1 MQLTKYLILT
11 YFFPPDGD
19 IGGRRWA
26 KFAKHLTSQGHQ
38 VDVLTRSFNGENN
51 TKWLSDTDSYQSKI
65 NYFNDGYPT
74 VLTKS
79 NLTIWD
85 KVKYKIALRSL
96 EKRVKGNYYDPTCM
110 LGADFL
116 ELVSKLISA
125 KQIDAVIVSGFPFYW
140 QYLLTSIKASFPKT
154 KFIADF
160 RDPWLNNQTGYGYK
174 ELDENR
180 FNMELAYERSVI
192 EHFDGVFSVSNEMND
207 YFNEIAPEEP
217 SSKFFEVT
225 NGYDNSDRQLL
236 TENSQ
241 QNEKVTIIYTG
252 SLYNGL
258 EYILPEFIT
267 ALKLLEKHEEL
278 DFEFKFFGT
287 TSQKFQDDIAGLN
300 KVTFYGKVPLE
311 RAHQELAMADYAL
324 IFLNKDL
331 LFSRSTKLYEAL
343 SYGKKIILVAS
354 DGATA
359 AFLTNR
365 DLGYHCS
372 EGNVLSTLKEIIA
385 RGRPETG
392 SMLPGINQFNIEEI
406 AKKIDVFVNQ
416 IPLT

>member
-1 MQLTKYLILT
+1 M
-11 YFFPPDGD
+11 
-19 IGGRRWA
+19 
-26 KFAKHLTSQGHQ
+26 FA
-38 VDVLTRSFNGENN
+38 
-51 TKWLSDTDSYQSKI
+51 
-65 NYFNDGYPT
+65 
-74 VLTKS
+74 
-79 NLTIWD
+79 
-85 KVKYKIALRSL
+85 
-96 EKRVKGNYYDPTCM
+96 
-110 LGADFL
+110 
-116 ELVSKLISA
+116 
-125 KQIDAVIVSGFPFYW
+125 
-140 QYLLTSIKASFPKT
+140 
-154 KFIADF
+154 
-160 RDPWLNNQTGYGYK
+160 
-174 ELDENR
+174 
-180 FNMELAYERSVI
+180 
-192 EHFDGVFSVSNEMND
+192 
-207 YFNEIAPEEP
+207 
-217 SSKFFEVT
+217 
-225 NGYDNSDRQLL
+225 
-236 TENSQ
+236 
-241 QNEKVTIIYTG
+241 
-252 SLYNGL
+252 
-258 EYILPEFIT
+258 
-267 ALKLLEKHEEL
+267 

-392 SMLPGINQFNIEEI
+392 SMLPSINQFNIEEI